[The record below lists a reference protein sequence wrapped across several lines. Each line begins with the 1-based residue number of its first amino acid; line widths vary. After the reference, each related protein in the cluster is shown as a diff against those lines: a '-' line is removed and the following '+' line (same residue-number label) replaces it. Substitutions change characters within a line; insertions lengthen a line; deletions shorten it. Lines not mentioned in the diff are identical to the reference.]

1 MLNDVGDNIPQSD
14 IYKIIGRKFIL
25 QIFSKSIANNYVVV
39 IKIINFV
46 QATFRNRNLFPN

>member
-25 QIFSKSIANNYVVV
+25 QIFLKSIA
-39 IKIINFV
+39 K
-46 QATFRNRNLFPN
+46 